1 MSLSVLQSLVSV
13 LSASMLSQVIIIV
26 NRRLLAN
33 ISVLVRVRARAHSEF
48 EVGPKQLYARKYD
61 IY

>member
-1 MSLSVLQSLVSV
+1 
-13 LSASMLSQVIIIV
+13 MLSQVIIIV
-26 NRRLLAN
+26 NRLYGLGDKY

-48 EVGPKQLYARKYD
+48 EVGPKQLYAHKYD